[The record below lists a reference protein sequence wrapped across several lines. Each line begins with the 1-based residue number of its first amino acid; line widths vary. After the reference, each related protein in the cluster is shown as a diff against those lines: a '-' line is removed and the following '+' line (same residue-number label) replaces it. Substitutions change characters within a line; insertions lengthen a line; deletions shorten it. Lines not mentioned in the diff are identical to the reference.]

1 MSEYMVVTEADME
14 WVMKQ
19 VQPAAFAGGEVGL
32 AGNCRGACGAGRS
45 SFSALQPACS
55 EPSPLKM
62 LLRS

>member
-32 AGNCRGACGAGRS
+32 AGNCRGACGARRS
-45 SFSALQPACS
+45 SFS
-55 EPSPLKM
+55 
-62 LLRS
+62 LL